1 MNTVT
6 RSLLMVCATSALA
19 LTAACGATGQAPAA
33 PVAGEP
39 VETRPPNN
47 PDQRATLEGQTRAP
61 GMTTQGQMT
70 HAVIA
75 SGLEHPWGLAALPD
89 GRWLV
94 TEKPG
99 RLRIVSDKGEI
110 GAPISGLP
118 EVDAKGQGGL
128 LDVIL
133 SPSFSQDRLIYFS
146 YAQPR
151 EGGNGTAVSRARL
164 SDDGTK
170 LENLQTVFQVAQTYD
185 GDKHYGSS
193 LAFGPDG
200 KLYITIGERSDKPK
214 RPDAQDLGTHHGKVI
229 RINADGSVPADNPF
243 VGRDG
248 ALPQN
253 FTYGHRNPQGIAIQ
267 PGTGAVWTIEHGTR
281 GGDELNLIK
290 AGNNYGWPIAA
301 YGIEYN
307 GETIPNAVPAVEG
320 TVQPVYYWD
329 PVIAPGGMTFYT
341 GTMFPE
347 WNGNALIGGLGGQ
360 HLVRLVIENDKV
372 VGEERLLV
380 GLGERIRDVAVASD
394 GAVWV
399 ITDEEDGKLV
409 RLSRKP

>member
-1 MNTVT
+1 MRLIPLAV
-6 RSLLMVCATSALA
+6 ATSILA
-19 LTAACGATGQAPAA
+19 LTAACGANGQATQA
-33 PVAGEP
+33 PLGEP
-39 VETRPPNN
+39 VETRPANDPSQQ
-47 PDQRATLEGQTRAP
+47 PAVAGQTRAP
-61 GMTTQGQMT
+61 GVTTQGT
-70 HAVIA
+70 LTNNVIA
-75 SGLEHPWGLAALPD
+75 SGLENPWGLALLPD
-89 GRWLV
+89 NNWLV

-99 RLRIVSDKGEI
+99 RLRIVSATGEV
-110 GAPISGLP
+110 GAPIAGVP
-118 EVDAKGQGGL
+118 AVDAKGQGGL

-133 SPSFSQDRLIYFS
+133 SPSFEQDRLIYFS

-170 LENLQTVFQVAQTYD
+170 LENLQTIFQVAQTYD

-214 RPDAQDLGTHHGKVI
+214 RPDAQNLGTHHGKVI
-229 RINADGSVPADNPF
+229 RINADGTVPQDNPF

-253 FTYGHRNPQGIAIQ
+253 YTYGHRNPQGIAIQ

-290 AGNNYGWPIAA
+290 PGNNYGWPVAA
-301 YGIEYN
+301 YGIEYS
-307 GETIPNAVPAVEG
+307 GQAIPGAVTAVEG

-329 PVIAPGGMTFYT
+329 PVIAPGGMTFYQ
-341 GTMFPE
+341 GQMFPE
-347 WNGNALIGGLGGQ
+347 WNGNALIAGLGGK

-372 VGEERLLV
+372 VGEQRLLQ
-380 GLGERIRDVAVASD
+380 GLGERIRDLAVARD

-409 RLSRKP
+409 RLSR